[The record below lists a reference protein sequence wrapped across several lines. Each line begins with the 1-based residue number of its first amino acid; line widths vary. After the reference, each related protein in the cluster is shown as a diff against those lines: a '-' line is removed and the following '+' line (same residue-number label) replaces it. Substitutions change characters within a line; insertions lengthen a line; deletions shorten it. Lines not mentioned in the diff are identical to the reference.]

1 MSKFYLV
8 YKNSS
13 KLMRL
18 FSAYKKEEFDNASDC
33 CKRLVSLSIKTSLQD
48 VKIYKDSKMITTRE
62 LDVLCDEEKNDI
74 IKQINKKEKTQSFN
88 FIYHKKLIFKLY
100 VDEDDNFGICD
111 VKLKESNNEEILSIC
126 MCDNIFFT
134 EYSLFQG
141 TLPLFS
147 CFRNI
152 DGVGC
157 FIYEIFKESVQK
169 GNLII
174 DYKF

>member
-18 FSAYKKEEFDNASDC
+18 FSAYKKEEFDNATDC
-33 CKRLVSLSIKTSLQD
+33 CKRLVLLSIKETSQD
-48 VKIYKDSKMITTRE
+48 VKIYKDSKRITTGE
-62 LDVLCDEEKNDI
+62 LNMLCNEEKINTL
-74 IKQINKKEKTQSFN
+74 NKKEKTQSFN
-88 FIYHKKLIFKLY
+88 FIYNKKLIFKLY
-100 VDEDDNFGICD
+100 VDEGDNFGICD
-111 VKLKESNNEEILSIC
+111 VKVKESDNKELLSAC
-126 MCDNIFFT
+126 MYDNIFFT

-147 CFRNI
+147 CFRDI

-169 GNLII
+169 GNLVI